1 MAPARF
7 LLSVAACAA
16 CLVAA
21 ALPAPAADVT
31 DTALA
36 MIPAD
41 AAFISSSLRLREQ
54 YDALVSS
61 KAFAAVRKLPA
72 VAKFFDSWDEQRLQ
86 PGSPLSIVDTF
97 MQLPEN
103 QQAME
108 VLQDIVATETFVYGE
123 PSCIKLIELLKKV
136 QQAQQAANILSLARG
151 DADFGDGI
159 GFDVLE
165 GPFDDDEEEDD
176 DNAAAARRVPVRPVR
191 FQVVDSD
198 IGVSPNEL
206 ANRLI
211 LKTVAE
217 NKHLLVIPDIV
228 WGFATTKREAA
239 ETQVKRLEV
248 LLKLAAQSNPD
259 LADAVARKSIAG
271 GEFLTFTFK
280 PDMAL
285 LRLQLVGDEATAK
298 DIDTIFDAI
307 EEVRIVA
314 ALGVVGGRLVLSIG
328 DSTDHIAKLV
338 TDGGFE
344 KGLLGIKPLTP
355 LLEHRTKPITA
366 VSYVSEAMMKA
377 VAPSTGDI
385 DQLAGLAD
393 DIVELA
399 ELPAEAADDAR
410 SSLRAMS
417 RQYRNWLP
425 VPGPWTAFSFR
436 SEQGYEGYAW
446 DWSQNQQ
453 FNGSKRLELLEHA
466 GGAPLAAYALRLRT
480 DVPRFDDVVSWIGM
494 GWQFFTKHLLPQA
507 DEEMQDQ
514 VSEFDE
520 HIVPLAAKFVEI
532 VRRTFIPATANGQI
546 GFVIDG
552 KSRTPR
558 LHKQLPAAQ
567 EPLPLIEPAI
577 VLGLDDSG
585 LFRDGMNELFA
596 LADDLVEAVREM
608 NPESVP
614 ADYRIAEP
622 EKTKTE
628 GGSVWSWPLSKS
640 GVDDQVRPSV
650 ALGRD
655 AAVFSLVLKQAG
667 RLIVETP
674 LETGSQLTRFDEPL
688 ASAAALDFAG
698 LVDAVEPWVVY
709 LARYA
714 AVRRQ
719 DGSIDPDR
727 TLDADAEDD
736 QVREVLGQVKVVL
749 EAARSLR
756 AATAETVTKPDATV
770 THWRNVIRD
779 MK

>member
-1 MAPARF
+1 M
-7 LLSVAACAA
+7 
-16 CLVAA
+16 
-21 ALPAPAADVT
+21 
-31 DTALA
+31 
-36 MIPAD
+36 
-41 AAFISSSLRLREQ
+41 
-54 YDALVSS
+54 
-61 KAFAAVRKLPA
+61 
-72 VAKFFDSWDEQRLQ
+72 
-86 PGSPLSIVDTF
+86 
-97 MQLPEN
+97 
-103 QQAME
+103 
-108 VLQDIVATETFVYGE
+108 
-123 PSCIKLIELLKKV
+123 PS
-136 QQAQQAANILSLARG
+136 A
-151 DADFGDGI
+151 
-159 GFDVLE
+159 
-165 GPFDDDEEEDD
+165 
-176 DNAAAARRVPVRPVR
+176 
-191 FQVVDSD
+191 
-198 IGVSPNEL
+198 
-206 ANRLI
+206 
-211 LKTVAE
+211 
-217 NKHLLVIPDIV
+217 
-228 WGFATTKREAA
+228 
-239 ETQVKRLEV
+239 
-248 LLKLAAQSNPD
+248 
-259 LADAVARKSIAG
+259 
-271 GEFLTFTFK
+271 
-280 PDMAL
+280 
-285 LRLQLVGDEATAK
+285 
-298 DIDTIFDAI
+298 
-307 EEVRIVA
+307 
-314 ALGVVGGRLVLSIG
+314 
-328 DSTDHIAKLV
+328 
-338 TDGGFE
+338 
-344 KGLLGIKPLTP
+344 
-355 LLEHRTKPITA
+355 
-366 VSYVSEAMMKA
+366 VSEAMMKA
-377 VAPSTGDI
+377 VAPSTADI

-399 ELPAEAADDAR
+399 ELPAEAAGDAQ

-417 RQYRNWLP
+417 QQYRKWLP

-494 GWQFFTKHLLPQA
+494 GWRFFTKHLLPQA
-507 DEEMQDQ
+507 DMEMQEQ

-520 HIVPLAAKFVEI
+520 HIAPLAAKFVEI

-558 LHKQLPAAQ
+558 LHKQLPTAQ

-596 LADDLVEAVREM
+596 LADDLVEAVREV

-622 EKTKTE
+622 EKTKAE

-655 AAVFSLVLKQAG
+655 AAVFSLVPKQAG
-667 RLIVETP
+667 RLIVEAP

-714 AVRRQ
+714 AVQRQ
-719 DGSIDPDR
+719 DGSVDPDR

-756 AATAETVTKPDATV
+756 AATAETVSKPDATV